1 MSTRININEVL
12 EINNTNEE
20 TLELVSVIKPYIEQI
35 NGMIELR
42 DLNIFR
48 LYLSADDESVEVKN
62 VECYEPDNSF
72 VIGNGFAG
80 QRQVTHSV
88 IPKDHMIF
96 AILDKLTEA
105 KNITIEME
113 YSILHD
119 AYTSVYGANFFD
131 LHLRNMHE
139 LLSPY
144 VSYKGCMN
152 YEEFEYDEN
161 ISIYIFDESHEG
173 YQPFERCVIG
183 DAEKRN
189 WSVCNFIF
197 SVSVENE
204 VERNNAI
211 KILEESFSEFDFE
224 DPDYDEDCVWI
235 ETNYFLRDY
244 RISDFIIVLNK
255 ATENISCIDS
265 EPYASLSVF
274 STADE
279 YIAARIYTENG
290 EIVTDWCC

>member
-1 MSTRININEVL
+1 MSIRINITESL
-12 EINNTNEE
+12 KINNVNED
-20 TLELVSVIKPYIEQI
+20 TYELVSVIKPYIEQI

-42 DLNIFR
+42 DLSIYR
-48 LYLSADDESVEVKN
+48 LYLSADGESVEVKD
-62 VECYEPDNSF
+62 VKCYEPDNCF
-72 VIGNGFAG
+72 VIGDGFVG
-80 QRQVTHSV
+80 HKQVSHCLIS
-88 IPKDHMIF
+88 KDHDLF
-96 AILDKLTEA
+96 KLFDKLAEA
-105 KNITIEME
+105 KDISFEME
-113 YSILHD
+113 YSISHN
-119 AYTSVYGANFFD
+119 ACSSVYGFNFLD

-144 VSYKGCMN
+144 VSYKCCMN

-197 SVSVENE
+197 SVSVENV

-211 KILEESFSEFDFE
+211 KILEESFSGFDFK

-265 EPYASLSVF
+265 EPYASLYVL
-274 STADE
+274 STDDE
-279 YIAARIYTENG
+279 YIAARIYTEIG